1 MTYDDCWTY
10 PPAKIKKE
18 LADLDARITALEEAA
33 EAAAAA
39 AGGDAKAETKTTQT
53 KGGTK

>member
-10 PPAKIKKE
+10 PLAKIKKD

-33 EAAAAA
+33 EAAA
-39 AGGDAKAETKTTQT
+39 GEAKAGTKTTET

>member
-10 PPAKIKKE
+10 PLAKIKKD
-18 LADLDARITALEEAA
+18 LADLDTRITALEEAA
-33 EAAAAA
+33 AAAA
-39 AGGDAKAETKTTQT
+39 DAKAETKTSGT

>member
-10 PPAKIKKE
+10 PLAKIKKD

-33 EAAAAA
+33 A
-39 AGGDAKAETKTTQT
+39 DAKAETKTSGT